1 MNFLT
6 FIGKFLFNVFPL
18 LLVFYFLFP
27 VILVIGDSMY
37 PTYKD
42 SKYLV
47 SIRVLFK
54 SQMRVNDVYAY
65 KSPEGRI
72 VIKRLIK
79 IKNGKYFFEGDNR
92 KVSHDSRAY
101 GYIPFKNIKA
111 HIFNSEK
118 EVINDE

>member
-1 MNFLT
+1 MNFLI
-6 FIGKFLFNVFPL
+6 FIGKILFNAFPF

-27 VILVIGDSMY
+27 VILVVGDSMC

-42 SKYLV
+42 GKFLFSM
-47 SIRVLFK
+47 RVLFK

-72 VIKRLIK
+72 AIKRLTM

-92 KVSHDSRAY
+92 EISHDSRDY

-111 HIFNSEK
+111 HILNSEM
-118 EVINDE
+118 EVNN

>member
-6 FIGKFLFNVFPL
+6 FIGKLLFNVFPL

-42 SKYLV
+42 GKFLF

-72 VIKRLIK
+72 VIKRLMK
-79 IKNGKYFFEGDNR
+79 IKTENTFL
-92 KVSHDSRAY
+92 
-101 GYIPFKNIKA
+101 
-111 HIFNSEK
+111 K
-118 EVINDE
+118 EITKK